1 MLSVITYALL
11 AGSLFYDLRER
22 RIPNFLTFTGV
33 VVGLILQ
40 AVLNG
45 REGLLAS
52 FLGLGLGLLVLFP
65 LFAVSKFGAGD
76 VKLLAAIGAL
86 RGFQFLWRAAL
97 LGAVSG
103 GFMAVVA
110 LAYHREL
117 SYVTLGIIT
126 GGSYR
131 TQRTYPYS
139 PAIALGVLLADLG
152 WLL

>member
-1 MLSVITYALL
+1 MLRIITYALL
-11 AGSLFYDLRER
+11 AGSLYYDLRER
-22 RIPNFLTFTGV
+22 RIPNFLTLTGI
-33 VVGLILQ
+33 VVGLVLQ

-86 RGFQFLWRAAL
+86 RGLQFLWRAAL

-103 GFMAVVA
+103 GVMAVLA

-117 SYVTLGIIT
+117 SHVTLGIIT
-126 GGSYR
+126 GVLYR

>member
-1 MLSVITYALL
+1 MLLYLTYALL
-11 AGSLFYDLRER
+11 AGSLFWDLRER
-22 RIPNFLTFTGV
+22 RIPNFLTFTGIL
-33 VVGLILQ
+33 VGLGLQ
-40 AVLNG
+40 TAIYGVD
-45 REGLLAS
+45 GLLGS

-103 GFMAVVA
+103 GFLALLA

-117 SYVTLGIIT
+117 RYVTLGIIT

-131 TQRTYPYS
+131 SQRSYPYS
-139 PAIALGVLLADLG
+139 PAIAMGVLLVDLG

>member
-1 MLSVITYALL
+1 MLHAVTYTLL

-22 RIPNFLTFTGV
+22 RIPNFLTLPSLAI
-33 VVGLILQ
+33 GLVLQ
-40 AVLNG
+40 ALLFG
-45 REGLLAS
+45 REGLMAS
-52 FLGLGLGLLVLFP
+52 FLGLGLGLLILFP
-65 LFAVSKFGAGD
+65 FFAGSKFGGGD

-86 RGFQFLWRAAL
+86 RGFSFIWRAAL

-103 GFMAVVA
+103 GFLA
-110 LAYHREL
+110 LIALVYHREL